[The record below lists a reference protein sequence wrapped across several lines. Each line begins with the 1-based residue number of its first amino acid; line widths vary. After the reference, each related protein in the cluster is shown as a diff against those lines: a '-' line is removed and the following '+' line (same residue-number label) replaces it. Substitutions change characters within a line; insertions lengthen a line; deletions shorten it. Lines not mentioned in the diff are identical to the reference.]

1 MGEEVIMGPAM
12 KTPTRTVVSSVLW
25 LLAIPLAARAAEPSH
40 RCAEQVSD
48 AQRLACYDLAFGK
61 PARASA
67 APAAAA
73 ASAAKP
79 PPVETPAAQV
89 EKKAQA
95 QIPASAPTARST
107 EITASIAALRQKL
120 DGRYEATLQNG
131 EVWSQLEPDRW
142 VELAVGD
149 TVTIRPAAL
158 GSHMLVTKAGIRTR
172 VKRVE

>member
-1 MGEEVIMGPAM
+1 M
-12 KTPTRTVVSSVLW
+12 KAPTQTVVSSVLS
-25 LLAIPLAARAAEPSH
+25 LLAIPFAVHAAQPSH

-61 PARASA
+61 PARAPA

-73 ASAAKP
+73 AAKP
-79 PPVETPAAQV
+79 PSVQTPAAQG
-89 EKKAQA
+89 EKKAQP
-95 QIPASAPTARST
+95 QVPASAPTARPT
-107 EITASIAALRQKL
+107 QITASIAALRQKL

-131 EVWSQLEPDRW
+131 EVWLQLEPDRS